1 MLYLESRDIL
11 DKIIL
16 KGLNFYA
23 YHGALKEENVIGQK
37 FIIDLELYCDL
48 KRAGETDDLT
58 QSVNYAKVYEIVKDI
73 CENNTFKLI
82 EALAE
87 NIAIKVLNE
96 FKDVKEIVVKV
107 KKPQAPVNGIFD
119 YFGVEIRRVRKDG

>member
-1 MLYLESRDIL
+1 M

-16 KGLNFYA
+16 KGLSFYA

-37 FIIDLELYCDL
+37 FIIDLEVFCDL
-48 KRAGETDDLT
+48 KRAGKTDDLA
-58 QSVNYAKVYEIVKDI
+58 QSVNYAKIYELVKAI

-87 NIAIKVLNE
+87 NIAIGILNE
-96 FKDVKEIVVKV
+96 FKNVKEIVVTV

-119 YFGVEIRRVRKDG
+119 YFGVEIRRARKDG

>member
-1 MLYLESRDIL
+1 M
-11 DKIIL
+11 DKIML

-37 FIIDLELYCDL
+37 FIIDLELFCDL
-48 KRAGETDDLT
+48 KKAGETDDLS
-58 QSVNYAKVYEIVKDI
+58 QSVNYAKVYEMVKGI

-87 NIAIKVLNE
+87 NIAVKVLDE
-96 FKDVKEIVVKV
+96 FKNVKEIVVRV

-119 YFGVEIRRVRKDG
+119 YFGVEIRRVRSDG